1 MADNV
6 IVTELMEKVSS
17 LYSAALAVPIA
28 CDALPSAI
36 PLPMGLCTR
45 ASLSMDGAMIAPDS
59 PANITLIIVV
69 DGLLPKLLAISIATG
84 VVMDFGIMER
94 MKPSSI

>member
-1 MADNV
+1 MADKV

-36 PLPMGLCTR
+36 PLPIGLCTR
-45 ASLSMDGAMIAPDS
+45 TSLSIEGAIMAPDS
-59 PANITLIIVV
+59 PASITLIMVM

-84 VVMDFGIMER
+84 VVIDFGIMER
-94 MKPSSI
+94 IKVSSM